1 MWFVEIHTNA
11 IQTFQYVICLLLHF
25 LEKEYY
31 TPNFLYLGGLQDV
44 FRVLLIT
51 QYYETCN
58 IIVTND
64 TLIRVIIIMIIIDG
78 LHCKVAVQKDNFW
91 EIRKRPENGTLVTYW
106 RNHIH
111 NRMIGNDGNR
121 GNHNAMATVVTKL
134 IMHLPKSS
142 YNVSD
147 IFIRYQSKMEFVNKF

>member
-1 MWFVEIHTNA
+1 
-11 IQTFQYVICLLLHF
+11 
-25 LEKEYY
+25 
-31 TPNFLYLGGLQDV
+31 
-44 FRVLLIT
+44 
-51 QYYETCN
+51 
-58 IIVTND
+58 
-64 TLIRVIIIMIIIDG
+64 MIIIDG

-134 IMHLPKSS
+134 VMHLPKSS

>member
-78 LHCKVAVQKDNFW
+78 LHCKVAVQKDNF
-91 EIRKRPENGTLVTYW
+91 
-106 RNHIH
+106 
-111 NRMIGNDGNR
+111 
-121 GNHNAMATVVTKL
+121 
-134 IMHLPKSS
+134 
-142 YNVSD
+142 
-147 IFIRYQSKMEFVNKF
+147 